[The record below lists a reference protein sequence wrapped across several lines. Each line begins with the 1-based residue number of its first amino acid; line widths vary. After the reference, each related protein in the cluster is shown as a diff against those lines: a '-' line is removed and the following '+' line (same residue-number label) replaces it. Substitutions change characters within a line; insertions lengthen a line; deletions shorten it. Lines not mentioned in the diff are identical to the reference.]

1 MTLKMNRYTLMFR
14 SLLLASCFFASGPV
28 HACTIFVLTDTNR
41 ALFCNNEDCD
51 VPKHRIWFVPA
62 GKKRYGCAYVGG
74 RNQWAQG
81 GLNSKGLAFD
91 WAAGWNEKWTQRN
104 QKKKK
109 TRGNPAQR
117 MLETCS
123 TVDEAVAFFQ
133 RYRVPCFSYAKIL
146 IADRTGA
153 SVIIGAKDNQLQIEK
168 STQCRRLGG
177 QAPDFSKMTSQERE
191 PVLANAARLLSEV
204 RSEGKYATRY
214 SNVFDLKS
222 GEIFLFRFPDHP
234 DAVKLS
240 LDEELNKGRHY
251 YDMDKIKEQLTQK
264 SKRLNRLKEWENN
277 LRYWLQ
283 K

>member
-1 MTLKMNRYTLMFR
+1 
-14 SLLLASCFFASGPV
+14 
-28 HACTIFVLTDTNR
+28 
-41 ALFCNNEDCD
+41 
-51 VPKHRIWFVPA
+51 
-62 GKKRYGCAYVGG
+62 
-74 RNQWAQG
+74 
-81 GLNSKGLAFD
+81 
-91 WAAGWNEKWTQRN
+91 
-104 QKKKK
+104 
-109 TRGNPAQR
+109 

-123 TVDEAVAFFQ
+123 TVDEAIAFFQ

-153 SVIIGAKDNQLQIEK
+153 SVIIGAKDNRLQIEK

-177 QAPDFSKMTSQERE
+177 QAPDFSKMMAQERE

-204 RSEGKYATRY
+204 RSEGEYATRY

-234 DAVKLS
+234 DAVKLR

-264 SKRLNRLKEWENN
+264 PKRLNRLKELENN
-277 LRYWLQ
+277 LRYWLL